1 MVASQTEEDKAY
13 AELTAAI
20 NKETRILKEMDEIL
34 QSSEDR
40 EDAEKLIL
48 KTHAPLMDA
57 AMKKSREAQDKWIA
71 ILKEL

>member
-1 MVASQTEEDKAY
+1 MAASQTEEDKAY

-20 NKETRILKEMDEIL
+20 SEETRILREMDDIL
-34 QSSEDR
+34 QASEDR
-40 EDAEKLIL
+40 EEAEKLIL

-57 AMKKSREAQDKWIA
+57 AMKKTREAQDKWIA

>member
-20 NKETRILKEMDEIL
+20 NEETRILKEMDEIL

-57 AMKKSREAQDKWIA
+57 AMKKSREVQDKWIA

>member
-1 MVASQTEEDKAY
+1 MVVSQTEENKDY

-20 NKETRILKEMDEIL
+20 NEETRILKEMDEIL

-40 EDAEKLIL
+40 EEAEKLIL
-48 KTHAPLMDA
+48 KAHVPLMDA
-57 AMKKSREAQDKWIA
+57 AMKKTREAQDKWIA

>member
-1 MVASQTEEDKAY
+1 MVAPQADEDRAY

-20 NKETRILKEMDEIL
+20 AEETRILREMDDIL
-34 QSSEDR
+34 QASENR
-40 EDAEKLIL
+40 EEAEKLIL

-57 AMKKSREAQDKWIA
+57 AMKKTREAQDKWIA